1 MPLAWKINY
10 KEGVKMWEINA
21 MYKNKWL
28 GNRLFQGYSKREAV
42 KRYRE
47 AFGVVGKHIT
57 LHIHWAV

>member
-1 MPLAWKINY
+1 
-10 KEGVKMWEINA
+10 MWEINA

-28 GNRLFQGYSKREAV
+28 GNRLFQGYSKRDAV

-47 AFGVVGKHIT
+47 IFGVAGKHIT